1 MEEWEHLCGDKA
13 YVGISSII
21 CPLKLKRDRWL
32 TEGEARA
39 NKFLQLVRSPSRA
52 GAVGDGK
59 GIAAAFPA
67 PVSSSESSSSLR
79 VIFCKLV
86 TFNHNGGAR
95 GTVCHCLTGA
105 R

>member
-21 CPLKLKRDRWL
+21 CPFKLKRDRWL

-52 GAVGDGK
+52 FTD
-59 GIAAAFPA
+59 F
-67 PVSSSESSSSLR
+67 ESSN
-79 VIFCKLV
+79 
-86 TFNHNGGAR
+86 TAR
-95 GTVCHCLTGA
+95 TEKW
-105 R
+105 